1 MWTIVECKIH
11 STHEKS
17 VWSFPFYLNR
27 SMGNS
32 CECRI
37 PHSFIHSFIHS
48 NHSNVYLFVFF
59 AFKDAMRAIT
69 VAGERKNK
77 NCTMQIKLGINWSI
91 QLIKYEELT
100 KALYHHHFHCRRRCR
115 HYHSSMFAFVCLP
128 ICFLLVSFIRRNF
141 RKHFLCSAVWLR
153 VTLYAVSIWRL
164 HTVIFVFMV

>member
-1 MWTIVECKIH
+1 
-11 STHEKS
+11 
-17 VWSFPFYLNR
+17 
-27 SMGNS
+27 MGNS

-100 KALYHHHFHCRRRCR
+100 KALYHRHHHHYFHCRRRCR

-141 RKHFLCSAVWLR
+141 RKHFLCSV
-153 VTLYAVSIWRL
+153 
-164 HTVIFVFMV
+164 